1 MPCAVG
7 ERRILVRSTRVAAD
21 ALGRMGSQV
30 IVPYRGNQDDARH
43 LRPLGDLGQIV
54 PLRGAN
60 GFGFDAI
67 FLPDGFD
74 QTYAEMGRNSEHK
87 DSVRAKDIATADM
100 LPDMTDR

>member
-1 MPCAVG
+1 MKHSCDRFCPNDGELGPDGKPAVYIFTG
-7 ERRILVRSTRVAAD
+7 KTE
-21 ALGRMGSQV
+21 
-30 IVPYRGNQDDARH
+30 
-43 LRPLGDLGQIV
+43 GQIV